1 LEINPYHKVFV
12 GGFSQ
17 GGVISLHYALETAES
32 KIPAG
37 VMSLSGYMLKSTV
50 RKNYNK
56 FPICLMHGEADDVIK
71 EV

>member
-1 LEINPYHKVFV
+1 MNPYHKVFV

-17 GGVISLHYALETAES
+17 GGVMSLHYAMETPQN

-37 VMSLSGYMLKSTV
+37 VISLSGYMLKSTQ

-56 FPICLMHGEADDVIK
+56 FPICLIHG
-71 EV
+71 